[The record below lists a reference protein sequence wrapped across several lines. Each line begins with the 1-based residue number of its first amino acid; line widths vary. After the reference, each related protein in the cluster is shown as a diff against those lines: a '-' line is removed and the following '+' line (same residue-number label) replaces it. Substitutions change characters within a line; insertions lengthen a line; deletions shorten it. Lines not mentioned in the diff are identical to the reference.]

1 MENENNTIELKMWL
15 KHAQFTFSRTG
26 CPYDRVD
33 DSLLMAAMLIARQSK
48 MYPERLETLLESI
61 TTDFPGYDFVRCRF
75 NQNLSPHFVMTPEML
90 VMIGGLTEYL
100 IDGIMLAA
108 LCHMRQLKTLSEL
121 LTLIP
126 NGMPDRD
133 VLTELWQSQKTN
145 SGCNLL
151 DNFDLMDTVAS
162 EQHARGKQ

>member
-26 CPYDRVD
+26 CPYDRVND
-33 DSLLMAAMLIARQSK
+33 TLLTSAMLVARQSE
-48 MYPERLETLLESI
+48 MHPERLETLLESI
-61 TTDFPGYDFVRCRF
+61 ATDFPGYDFMRCRF
-75 NQNLSPHFVMTPEML
+75 NQSLFPHFVMKHEML

-108 LCHMRQLKTLSEL
+108 LCHMRQLRTLSEL

-126 NGMPDRD
+126 NGMPERN
-133 VLTELWQSQKTN
+133 VLKELWQSQKTDA
-145 SGCNLL
+145 GCNLL
-151 DNFDLMDTVAS
+151 DNFDLIDAIAS
-162 EQHARGKQ
+162 EQHARGQQ